1 MSKRPKPTGDK
12 GKKRRKEEE
21 VEEEEEEEEEEEKWR
36 NDREMSEELQEPDES
51 SGTKELVIK
60 LTETGLNPEKWRQ
73 VLLEKLGIRNIQSL
87 QYIKAEDCSILED
100 NIRYPWEKR
109 ALHKLFNIPDSSV
122 QIAEAQE
129 KRCQSL
135 KNKTEQAAKI
145 LMTLKELSSEGKSR
159 QDEIVKHSEEEM
171 WKALEIPTECSAPS
185 EKPLVDLVDYFE
197 NQIKLR
203 EESYLKRENLCEE
216 DLIKYASGGLAL
228 EGIFQT
234 KSIEDVFR
242 KYEPLL
248 CVSEGFNLVGPEQK
262 PVLQEKEFTSHEEES
277 KFQKCVEKIGLSLN
291 SSISIGFMGF
301 GLNIS
306 IGSRN
311 SSESY
316 KFRKESSEQTYVCTI
331 RYNYIPLAS
340 CYFTTNQLRLSQAA
354 LNALKDIE
362 TLIDI
367 NTNEQ
372 ILAARC
378 AEFFQKFGS
387 HANLGPIHFGGIY
400 WWKASMQGIS
410 TSQLQEAKQMTSEAL
425 NVYMGVSYAGSGGDI
440 GLSKTNTQGIV
451 NRPKISTFQKNIQL
465 SVTKT
470 GGPPEA
476 DSLSHWKSG
485 LVCSSKTWSV
495 IDRGFQLI
503 PIWKIII
510 DNHKNEF
517 KDSFKLASC
526 LINHYT
532 SVTGLSSEMMVGE
545 HLVTEVKKTKL
556 FLQGV
561 KSWNVDNSKEH
572 LQKLIDF
579 KQTLNE
585 TTGSYSAWVTLCL
598 SDKGLQE
605 YLVNVV
611 KKYKDSSEQ
620 DTYLIKVILQQLI
633 EPHIYSVDN
642 FPNASFIMRW
652 IFDSEKDEL
661 DHISVTNFK
670 DLIDVFQSS
679 MEDVLPASVTMK
691 TSTEEH
697 QQAKVKATVS
707 ISLSL
712 YSFLRTMRNIK
723 QTDTEL
729 LFLCIANNSGYCIE
743 NNNFRDLLEYNDIK
757 FLENQMQE
765 AYEEYTNLRSQCA
778 QRAQAF
784 VLYTGL
790 TSVGQYKE
798 ISLEQKRKR
807 LHFMKKHLA
816 GCLSPNV
823 NEIFENHS
831 EYCDWS
837 KMEAELRAFSYG
849 HIIKELKTDEIAN
862 ELNNV
867 CQEEVT
873 YMTNDVEMECN
884 NINTQFLQLLRR
896 LDLDKYYPQKMKT
909 GDFHKICRSSLSETQ
924 ILVEKQLA
932 FHFLQKLL
940 MLDYRARYVQCRFK
954 GDPIQEKNSNEDNNM
969 DTCEDT
975 FEDFLGDFSEDFKNQ
990 RMSNK
995 QTIHPMDVQM
1005 AIFHC
1010 ANDFMRQYMYTK
1022 LSLCQF
1028 AVPLLVT
1035 NPNTNS
1041 IEFPLWSFQEVK
1053 KKWKSKST
1061 ENKENYKSNDR
1072 FVKETEIPIVS
1083 FIRLGPSTSSK
1094 SQIINWLMS
1103 RQKHD
1108 IFYHRHCKGSTKNSV
1123 LMNGVTEIA
1132 WYCPGGKEDDAF
1144 DDCIAFTNLHG
1155 DARDHDQQVKF
1166 LKQIS
1171 SVLVVMFTDSDA
1183 KDAKGKEV
1191 LEQLWNSSIPLIGL
1205 LADKEHSQPTPRLRK
1220 KIGIKNRNEA
1230 ELLEEVTTTIQS
1242 LLHTLHLRY
1251 SLNKCGSIAKD
1262 HGFMVD
1268 EYKEQCQQGREQAE
1282 VLISILK
1289 KNNVSDMKNEFFPSQ
1304 GDLWHMWCMKDKEL
1318 NRLKKKNNK
1327 SIEQQR
1333 SDIESQKHKLRN
1345 EQVNKAFPLND
1356 FMRSFLQTLH
1366 SNVEFSK
1373 VYFLQWVKMYLDD
1386 LSSNTLSVLYQEY
1399 HNVWSNV
1406 EKEKQ
1411 KGKNKTTIEK
1421 MRKDLEKLS
1430 MKINM
1435 STFGLEHILRELG
1448 QIYEALETI
1457 SKVKSFSHMP
1467 KIVANLMVSGYPVEL
1482 MDGDAAHVPLRWIQS
1497 ILDELIKILGDKKL
1511 YVLSVLGIQSTGKS
1525 TLLNAMFGLQFAV
1538 SAGRCTRGAFMQL
1551 IEVDEELRHE
1561 MTFDYVLVV
1570 DTEGLRAVELS
1581 NKNALNHDNEL
1592 ATFVIGLGNL
1602 TVINIFGENPSEMQ
1616 DILQIAVQAFLRM
1629 KRVNLQPSCLFVHQN
1644 VGEITAKEK
1653 NMEGRRKLQ
1662 EKLDEMTLCA
1672 AQQEQCDVTCF
1683 NDVIK
1688 FDVNTHIHYFAHL
1701 WAGDPP
1707 MAPPNPSYSQNVQT
1721 LRQVIL
1727 DSAKQEAQHNILSI
1741 SMFKTRVNDLWNA
1754 LLNENFVFSFKNSL
1768 EIAAYN
1774 KLEVKYSQW
1783 AWTLREHMLT
1793 LQNKI
1798 NNQIHNDKIKSVDVM
1813 FLNKEFP
1820 QKYNT
1825 IMEDLKIFFNDEKD
1839 RDILAQWKVNTE
1851 QRLATIKDD
1860 LIVEIRKKADE
1871 LITLKK
1877 DNRKINKIKD
1887 KYEEQMLA
1895 ESRKMALTL
1904 RGKILNDEDL
1914 LEKFNKMWNMCISGA
1929 AAEMRTTEPPPIKQH
1944 LENVFLERFKQ
1955 ETDLAD
1961 TIRNSYKWTNL
1972 VKEFSNYIST
1982 KSKIFML
1989 DENLSAPDQKKIV
2002 SVTRALHKRISEYIG
2017 QKLPQIMD
2025 YQLIYFHEILNILNT
2040 EVTSMLGSKFKY
2052 KREYTLYVSLFLC
2065 QKAARRFIQ
2074 INDAFRKANDPLAY
2088 LQSKRE
2094 QFWQSFKIS
2103 CEGTIQIAS
2112 LADYLCNTIKDS
2124 VQQGV
2129 YEKSA
2134 IQLSGD
2140 MRSNY
2145 PALNGNRSKLE
2156 FCLLKSLAEK
2166 ENFQDY
2172 MNYINDPKS
2181 AVRAFIGECID
2192 QYYDNKTKI
2201 SVNLHINVDHFRN
2214 IIIKAIDT
2222 STVMV
2227 TDRRGDVS
2235 SWLDAFCSGLGSEV
2249 NLSSADLKSVKYQ
2262 NITDIDFLKEAMTKA
2277 MEIVEKDLKHD
2288 FSKCDLLNM
2297 KEKIL
2302 EILFR
2307 GFQGCWKKCPF
2318 CGAVCTNTIAGHD
2331 GKHSVKF
2338 HRPRAIEGGHW
2349 RKTDHFAIDICSTLV
2364 STDIHF
2370 YLSDESDDKHILFK
2384 TYSDAGPPHSD
2395 WSITPDNS
2403 SLSYWKWVICHFQ
2416 SDLEKHYKLRF
2427 TDKGTIPSQWK
2438 SIEKQDVILELDKQ
2452 M

>member
-1 MSKRPKPTGDK
+1 
-12 GKKRRKEEE
+12 
-21 VEEEEEEEEEEEKWR
+21 
-36 NDREMSEELQEPDES
+36 MSEELQEPDES
-51 SGTKELVIK
+51 SSTKELVIK
-60 LTETGLNPEKWRQ
+60 LTETGLDPEKWRQ
-73 VLLEKLGIRNIQSL
+73 VLEDKWGIRNIQSL

-100 NIRYPWEKR
+100 NIRYPWERR

-145 LMTLKELSSEGKSR
+145 LMKLKELSSEGKSR

-185 EKPLVDLVDYFE
+185 EKPLADLVGYFE

-203 EESYLKRENLCEE
+203 EESYLKKEMLCDKE
-216 DLIKYASGGLAL
+216 IITRASGGLAL

-234 KSIEDVFR
+234 KNIEDVFKKR
-242 KYEPLL
+242 EPLL
-248 CVSEGFNLVGPEQK
+248 CVPEGFNLVGPEHK
-262 PVLQEKEFTSHEEES
+262 TLLQQMEFTSHEEES
-277 KFQKCVEKIGLSLN
+277 KFQKLVEKIGLSLN
-291 SSISIGFMGF
+291 SLISIGFLGF
-301 GLNIS
+301 GLNS
-306 IGSRN
+306 STGSRQ
-311 SSESY
+311 SSESD
-316 KFRKESSEQTYVCTI
+316 KVRKESSEQTYVCTT

-340 CYFTTNQLRLSQAA
+340 CYFTMDQLRLSQAA
-354 LNALKDIE
+354 VNALKDIE

-378 AEFFQKFGS
+378 AEFFQRFGS
-387 HANLGPIHFGGIY
+387 HANLGPLHFGGIY

-410 TSQLQEAKQMTSEAL
+410 TSQLLEAKQMTSEAL

-440 GLSKTNTQGIV
+440 DLSTTNTQGSV
-451 NRPKISTFQKNIQL
+451 DMSKLSTFQKNIQF
-465 SVTKT
+465 SVAKT

-526 LINHYT
+526 LIDHYI

-545 HLVTEVKKTKL
+545 HLVTELEKTKL

-561 KSWNVDNSKEH
+561 NSWNVDNSKQH
-572 LQKLIDF
+572 LQNLIDF

-598 SDKGLQE
+598 SDKNLQKI
-605 YLVNVV
+605 LVSIV

-620 DTYLIKVILQQLI
+620 DTYLIKVSLQQLI

-642 FPNASFIMRW
+642 FPNASLIMRW

-670 DLIDVFQSS
+670 ELIDVLQNS
-679 MEDVLPASVTMK
+679 MENVLHVSVTMK
-691 TSTEEH
+691 TSTEH
-697 QQAKVKATVS
+697 QQAKLKATIH

-712 YSFLRTMRNIK
+712 YSFLRTMRKMK
-723 QTDTEL
+723 QTDMEL
-729 LFLCIANNSGYCIE
+729 LFLCIANNSGYCME
-743 NNNFRDLLEYNDIK
+743 NNFRNLLGYNDTEYLK
-757 FLENQMQE
+757 NQLQE
-765 AYEEYTNLRSQCA
+765 AHQEYTNLRSQCA

-784 VLYTGL
+784 VMYTGL

-798 ISLEQKRKR
+798 ISLEQKGER

-823 NEIFENHS
+823 SDIIEHHS

-849 HIIKELKTDEIAN
+849 HIIKELKTDEISD

-873 YMTNDVEMECN
+873 YITNDEEIDHSSM
-884 NINTQFLQLLRR
+884 NTQFLQLLSR
-896 LDLDKYYPQKMKT
+896 LDLHKYYPQKMKT
-909 GDFHKICRSSLSETQ
+909 DDFHKICRSSLSETQ
-924 ILVEKQLA
+924 ITEETQLP

-954 GDPIQEKNSNEDNNM
+954 GDPIQENTSNEDINNM
-969 DTCEDT
+969 DTSEDT
-975 FEDFLGDFSEDFKNQ
+975 FKDFLDDFNEDFVHQGTNS
-990 RMSNK
+990 K

-1035 NPNTNS
+1035 NPNTDS

-1053 KKWKSKST
+1053 KKWKMKSGKNT
-1061 ENKENYKSNDR
+1061 ENDKSNDK
-1072 FVKETEIPIVS
+1072 FIKETETPFVS

-1108 IFYHRHCKGSTKNSV
+1108 IFYHRHCKGSTKNSL

-1144 DDCIAFTNLHG
+1144 YDCIAFTNLHG
-1155 DARDHDQQVKF
+1155 DARDHEQQVKF

-1191 LEQLWNSSIPLIGL
+1191 LQQLWNSSIPLICL
-1205 LADKEHSQPTPRLRK
+1205 LADKEHSQPTPGLRK

-1230 ELLEEVTTTIQS
+1230 ALLEEVTTAIQS
-1242 LLHTLHLRY
+1242 LLPTLQLRN
-1251 SLNKCGSIAKD
+1251 SLNKCGSIARA

-1268 EYKEQCQQGREQAE
+1268 EDKEQCKQGREQAE

-1289 KNNVSDMKNEFFPSQ
+1289 KNNVSDLKNEFLPSQ
-1304 GDLWHMWCMKDKEL
+1304 GDLWHTWCMKDKEL
-1318 NRLKKKNNK
+1318 NRLKINNNK
-1327 SIEQQR
+1327 TIEQQR
-1333 SDIESQKHKLRN
+1333 SDIESEKHNLRK
-1345 EQVNKAFPLND
+1345 QQANKASPLND
-1356 FMRSFLQTLH
+1356 FMSSFLQTLH
-1366 SNVEFSK
+1366 SNVQFSK
-1373 VYFLQWVKMYLDD
+1373 VYFFQWVKMYLDD
-1386 LSSNTLSVLYQEY
+1386 LSSKTLSVLNQEY
-1399 HNVWSNV
+1399 HNVWSNLK
-1406 EKEKQ
+1406 KEKQ
-1411 KGKNKTTIEK
+1411 KDKNKPNIEK
-1421 MRKDLEKLS
+1421 MKKHLEKLS
-1430 MKINM
+1430 EKIKM

-1457 SKVKSFSHMP
+1457 SKEKSFSHVP
-1467 KIVANLMVSGYPVEL
+1467 KIVALLMVSGYPVEL

-1511 YVLSVLGIQSTGKS
+1511 YVLSVLGIQSSGKS

-1561 MTFDYVLVV
+1561 MTFDYVLVI

-1581 NKNALNHDNEL
+1581 NKNAHDNEL

-1602 TVINIFGENPSEMQ
+1602 TVINIFGKNSSEIQ

-1653 NMEGRRKLQ
+1653 IMDDRRKLQ

-1672 AQQEQCDVTCF
+1672 AQQEQCDETCF

-1688 FDVNTHIHYFAHL
+1688 FDVNTHIYYFAHL
-1701 WAGDPP
+1701 WEGDPP

-1727 DSAKQEAQHNILSI
+1727 DSAKQEAQQKMLSI

-1798 NNQIHNDKIKSVDVM
+1798 NNQIHNDKIKSVGVM
-1813 FLNKEFP
+1813 FLNNEFK
-1820 QKYNT
+1820 QKYKT
-1825 IMEDLKIFFNDEKD
+1825 IMDDLNIFFNDEKD
-1839 RDILAQWKVNTE
+1839 GDILVQWKVNTE
-1851 QRLATIKDD
+1851 NRLATNKDD

-1877 DNRKINKIKD
+1877 DNRKINEIKE

-1895 ESRKMALTL
+1895 ESRKMALAL
-1904 RGKILNDEDL
+1904 KGKNLNDEDL
-1914 LEKFNKMWNMCISGA
+1914 LEKFTKMWNMCISGA
-1929 AAEMRTTEPPPIKQH
+1929 DAEMQTPEPPPIKQH
-1944 LENVFLERFKQ
+1944 LEKVLLDHFKR

-1961 TIRNSYKWTNL
+1961 TIRNSYKWKNL
-1972 VKEFSNYIST
+1972 VEEFSKYIST
-1982 KSKIFML
+1982 KRTHLIWYEK
-1989 DENLSAPDQKKIV
+1989 LSATDQKKIE
-2002 SVTRALHKRISEYIG
+2002 SVTRALAKQIDEYID
-2017 QKLPQIMD
+2017 QKQQQQMD

-2040 EVTSMLGSKFKY
+2040 EVTSMLDSKFKY

-2065 QKAARRFIQ
+2065 QKAAHRFIQ

-2094 QFWQSFKIS
+2094 QFWQSFKFS
-2103 CEGTIQIAS
+2103 CEGTKQIAS
-2112 LADYLCNTIKDS
+2112 LADFLCNTIKDS

-2129 YEKSA
+2129 CERSA

-2140 MRSNY
+2140 MRSNH

-2172 MNYINDPKS
+2172 MNYITDPKS
-2181 AVRAFIGECID
+2181 AVQAFIRECID

-2235 SWLDAFCSGLGSEV
+2235 SWLDAFCSELGSEV
-2249 NLSSADLKSVKYQ
+2249 NLSNADLKSVIYQ
-2262 NITDIDFLKEAMTKA
+2262 NITDIDFLKEAMTRA
-2277 MEIVEKDLKHD
+2277 MEIVVKDLKRD
-2288 FSKCDLLNM
+2288 FSRCDLLNM
-2297 KEKIL
+2297 KKKIL
-2302 EILFR
+2302 EILFS
-2307 GFQGCWKKCPF
+2307 GFQGCWEKCPF
-2318 CGAVCTNTIAGHD
+2318 CGAVCTNTIAGHG

-2338 HRPRAIEGGHW
+2338 HRPHAIIAW
-2349 RKTDHFAIDICSTLV
+2349 RYHKTDHFVTHICSTAV
-2364 STDIHF
+2364 S
-2370 YLSDESDDKHILFK
+2370 SDLCFRRSEDDDRRFPFR
-2384 TYSDAGPPHSD
+2384 TYSDAGAPYSN
-2395 WSITPDNS
+2395 WYITPDNS
-2403 SLSYWKWVICHFQ
+2403 PLSYWKWVICHFQ
-2416 SDLEKHYKLRF
+2416 SDLEKHYKLQF
-2427 TDKGTIPSQWK
+2427 TEKGTIPSQWK